1 MSGLGSSGI
10 LRTSIAAISA
20 DVPKVVPFTVT
31 ATTGFY
37 IHDYSW
43 RFRRGEVAGAIFQLF
58 YGPDVALDD
67 RAARPR
73 VSTPGFI
80 FETADVEG
88 SKGGMLAGGGV
99 ECNYSSATGGVWA
112 GDATHRL
119 QLILWPCSGAVTVD
133 FFLVYATT

>member
-1 MSGLGSSGI
+1 MSTLFGNKI
-10 LRTSIAAISA
+10 LRTSVTAISA
-20 DVPKVVPFTVT
+20 DVPKMVPFTIA
-31 ATTGFY
+31 ATTEFQIY
-37 IHDYSW
+37 DYSW

-67 RAARPR
+67 RSARPR

-80 FETADVEG
+80 LETADVEG

-99 ECNYSSATGGVWA
+99 ECNYGNIIGGLWA

-119 QLILWPCSGAVTVD
+119 QLILWPCSGVVTVD
-133 FFLVYATT
+133 LFLVYAIT